1 MSGVVEGYDDAI
13 PETSVKI
20 RVSQEAVQQGLIS
33 SDQPVAMFI
42 NTTQLAQNATA
53 AKTAFSTNFTHCF
66 AAKANPLLAV
76 LRQLRALGMGCEAA
90 SLGELC
96 QALRAGFPPER
107 IVFDSPAKTIGEL
120 RFALSQGVNLN
131 IDNMQELERVTT
143 VRIELRL
150 LMFTLFF
157 SPFI

>member
-1 MSGVVEGYDDAI
+1 MSAVVEGYDDAL
-13 PETSVKI
+13 PDNSVKT
-20 RVSQEAVQQGLIS
+20 RVAQEAVQQGLIS
-33 SDQPVAMFI
+33 ADQPVAMFI
-42 NTTQLAQNATA
+42 NTTQLGQTA
-53 AKTAFSTNFTHCF
+53 ATVKGAFSSNFIHTF

-76 LRQLRALGMGCEAA
+76 LRQLRAAGMGCEAA

-107 IVFDSPAKTIGEL
+107 IVFDSPAKTMGEL

-143 VRIELRL
+143 VRFVEATY
-150 LMFTLFF
+150 LMHAVDR
-157 SPFI
+157 